1 MRENTIAQGSE
12 NVTVTN
18 KAVVMGTR
26 AQATANVTTRRRL
39 ADVSNAI
46 AGRANLGPEKPVNVD
61 AENKPPQQQV
71 KTPRKRS
78 DEMMTSSQ
86 QVKVSRKRS
95 REMMISPDKENIGAK
110 TQELKPSLGL
120 KKSLATKNLL
130 APPAAAPQQQ
140 KQEAKETN
148 KEEAVCQEAYSANS
162 LRNFVE
168 DIDAADGD
176 NPQLCAEYVKD
187 IYGYLRQLER
197 DYAVTADYLAV
208 PSTTTTTT
216 KTKPEING
224 KMRAILID
232 WLIQVHQ
239 RFSLLQETL
248 YLTIAILDRYLQS
261 RFSDVKRKKL
271 QLVGVTCMWVASKYE
286 EMYAPE
292 INDFVYITDSAYTSL
307 EIRQMELD
315 VLRALDFNLGKPL
328 PLHFLRRNSKAA
340 GVDAVQHNFAKF
352 FMEMTLQEY
361 SFAHI
366 TPSQLA
372 AAALCLSC
380 RIVNEDNV
388 EKIGI
393 GKVEKLKWEEKM
405 VHYSGYSETELEP
418 LMSSI
423 AFFVVKSE
431 TNRLNFV
438 KQKYQSSK
446 FMRISTSPLL
456 KTKSFVMMAESA
468 KALPSSSASLS
479 VASSTTK

>member
-1 MRENTIAQGSE
+1 
-12 NVTVTN
+12 
-18 KAVVMGTR
+18 
-26 AQATANVTTRRRL
+26 
-39 ADVSNAI
+39 
-46 AGRANLGPEKPVNVD
+46 
-61 AENKPPQQQV
+61 
-71 KTPRKRS
+71 
-78 DEMMTSSQ
+78 MTSSQ

-95 REMMISPDKENIGAK
+95 REDMRISPDKENIGAK
-110 TQELKPSLGL
+110 TQELRPSLGL

-148 KEEAVCQEAYSANS
+148 KEEAVCQEAYSVNS
-162 LRNFVE
+162 LRNFIE

-176 NPQLCAEYVKD
+176 NPQLCAEYVKE

-197 DYAVTADYLAV
+197 DYAVTVDYLAV
-208 PSTTTTTT
+208 PSSTTTTTT
-216 KTKPEING
+216 TKPEING

-261 RFSDVKRKKL
+261 RFCDVKRKKL

-361 SFAHI
+361 SFVHI

-380 RIVNEDNV
+380 RVVNEESD
-388 EKIGI
+388 ETT
-393 GKVEKLKWEEKM
+393 EKLRWEDKM
-405 VHYSGYSETELEP
+405 VHYSGYKESELEP

-423 AFFVVKSE
+423 ASFVTKSE
-431 TNRLNFV
+431 SSKLNFV
-438 KQKYQSSK
+438 KQKYQSS
-446 FMRISTSPLL
+446 
-456 KTKSFVMMAESA
+456 
-468 KALPSSSASLS
+468 
-479 VASSTTK
+479 